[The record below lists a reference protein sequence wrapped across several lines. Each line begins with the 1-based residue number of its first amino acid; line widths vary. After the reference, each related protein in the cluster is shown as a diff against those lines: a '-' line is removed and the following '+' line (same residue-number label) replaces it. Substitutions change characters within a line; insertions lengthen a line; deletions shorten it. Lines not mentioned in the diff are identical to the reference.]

1 MKVRLSASSPQS
13 HKFSVSNR
21 NNRKRT
27 DNLKPELVSVYCNSK
42 SLDHSADIEFWAE
55 EPPHCFYQH
64 LPQETFLWCI
74 THEEYSFQ

>member
-13 HKFSVSNR
+13 HKFSISNR
-21 NNRKRT
+21 NNRKST

-55 EPPHCFYQH
+55 EPLAVFTNIYRKKR
-64 LPQETFLWCI
+64 
-74 THEEYSFQ
+74 SSGV